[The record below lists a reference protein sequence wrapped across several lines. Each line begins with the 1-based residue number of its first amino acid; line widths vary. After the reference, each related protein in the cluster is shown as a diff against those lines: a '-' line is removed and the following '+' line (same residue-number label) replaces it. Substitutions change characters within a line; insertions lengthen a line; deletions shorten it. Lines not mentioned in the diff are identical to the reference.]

1 VWLGLWLGL
10 GLALTLTIWAAPPL
24 SDPRAQVDGVGRR
37 RREAAAVMLADG
49 GLHLELDHRA
59 LHLVR
64 VTVTVGVGVR
74 VNPYPYPYPCPNP

>member
-1 VWLGLWLGL
+1 MWLGL
-10 GLALTLTIWAAPPL
+10 GLGVALTLTIWAAPPL
-24 SDPRAQVDGVGRR
+24 SDPRAQVDRVGRR
-37 RREAAAVMLADG
+37 RREAAVLLADG

-74 VNPYPYPYPCPNP
+74 VNPYPYPYPYPCPNP